1 MSRILIAEDEAR
13 ISTFMEKG
21 LRAAGH
27 TPSVVADGISALD
40 YAMSGNFDLLIL
52 DAGLPR
58 LDGFTVLGLLREK
71 KVSLPVIMVTART
84 SVRDTVSGLDGGA
97 DDYLAKPFRFEEL
110 LARIR
115 LRLRHPPTSTEE
127 EHLLKCGHLELDMH
141 SRNARLDGRVVE
153 LSSREFALA
162 EAFMRHP
169 GQTLS
174 REQLLSRVWG
184 YDYEGASNV
193 VDVYVLYL
201 RKKLGAGRLLTVR
214 GAGYRL
220 VEA

>member
-1 MSRILIAEDEAR
+1 MSRILIAEDETR

-21 LRAAGH
+21 LRSAGH
-27 TPSVVADGISALD
+27 TPFVVADGITALD
-40 YAMSGNFDLLIL
+40 YATSGQFDLLIL

-58 LDGFTVLGLLREK
+58 LDGFTVLGLLRDT
-71 KVSLPVIMVTART
+71 KVPLPVIMVTART
-84 SVRDTVSGLDGGA
+84 SVQDTVAGLNGGA

-115 LRLRHPPTSTEE
+115 IRLRDPRPGTMDHV
-127 EHLLKCGHLELDMH
+127 LRCGLLELDLY
-141 SRNARLDGRVVE
+141 SRNAKLNGKEVE

-162 EAFMRHP
+162 ETFMRHP

-184 YDYEGASNV
+184 YDYDGASNV

-201 RKKLGAGRLLTVR
+201 RKKLGADRLVTVR